1 MYDLMRNT
9 QNWSKTIA
17 HSLVE
22 TQELLPTSQH
32 CPSKKQLS
40 EPSQSDSQL
49 ESAQVIE
56 VS

>member
-40 EPSQSDSQL
+40 EPSQSESQL